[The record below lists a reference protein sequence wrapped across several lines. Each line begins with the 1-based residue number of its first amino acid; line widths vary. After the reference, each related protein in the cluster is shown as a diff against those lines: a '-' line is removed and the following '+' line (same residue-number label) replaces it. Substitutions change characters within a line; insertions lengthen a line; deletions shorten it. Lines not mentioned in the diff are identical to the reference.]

1 MAAEVQDR
9 ERRDAGRA
17 DRAHENSRNLRDR
30 GRTLTRPTAIEP
42 VAETHRHIGEA
53 APARMVEE
61 IGGRELAGIARII
74 FALAAI
80 VATFLAL
87 NQLLNLRLFV
97 GIVFIENCYLFLL
110 AATLFPLVFL
120 AFPGRK
126 GDAGTVPVHDWALAA
141 LSAGLLIWFSFQADR
156 ILSEGWEYSAPLR
169 AKIPAA
175 VLWLLILEALRRT
188 SGWPMAMIVG
198 VFALYPVVAEA
209 IPNPLKGKSQTIE
222 DTLAYHILSA
232 ESAFGIP
239 MRAFAEIVVGFIVF
253 GLALNYTG
261 GGRFFND
268 LAFALVGRVR
278 GGAAQVGIIS
288 SALQGSISGSVI
300 SNVISSGVVT
310 IPAMKRT
317 GFRADY
323 AGAVEAVAST
333 GAVLMPPVMGSTAF
347 VMASFLGKPYGEI
360 ALAATI
366 PALLFYISLVVQVDA
381 YSAQLGLKGLQ
392 REELPRFG
400 AVMKEGWFYIPV
412 FALLVFLLVSLQE
425 EALAPFYATALLIA
439 INQALPQHR
448 MSLQQLVEFAAAVA
462 RGLAELAAIL
472 MAIGFIIGA
481 LSVTGL
487 AGTLANDLVHAAG
500 GAPLVLLVMGAVT
513 SFIFGMGMT
522 VTACYIFLAIVLAPP
537 LVKAGLD
544 PLAVHLFIMYWGMV
558 SYITPPVAL
567 ATFAAA
573 PLAGVS
579 AMRIGLQSIRL
590 GTAIY
595 IVPFCFVLNPALL
608 FKGDPAIVVTS
619 IATAFLGVA
628 LVAAALQGYV
638 LGLGRIPRHPGGVI
652 ARIAVIAGG
661 FLLAAPVPRLTGLSF
676 TLNLLMGAGLA
687 VLGLL
692 LLLGLGSRL
701 KPGRSVS

>member
-1 MAAEVQDR
+1 MVDGATAAHAHVGGAAAAQMPDELEGR
-9 ERRDAGRA
+9 PIAGA
-17 DRAHENSRNLRDR
+17 
-30 GRTLTRPTAIEP
+30 
-42 VAETHRHIGEA
+42 V
-53 APARMVEE
+53 
-61 IGGRELAGIARII
+61 RIV
-74 FALAAI
+74 FALAA
-80 VATFLAL
+80 LASTALVL
-87 NQLLNLRLFV
+87 NQLLNLQLFAGV
-97 GIVFIENCYLFLL
+97 VFIDNRYLYLL
-110 AATLFPLVFL
+110 AAALFPLIFL
-120 AFPGRK
+120 IFPAGK
-126 GDAGTVPVHDWALAA
+126 GGGGARTPWHDWLIALIAFV
-141 LSAGLLIWFSFQADR
+141 LLVWFAFKAER
-156 ILSEGWEYSAPLR
+156 ILSEGWEYGAPAI
-169 AKIPAA
+169 AKLFAGI
-175 VLWLLILEALRRT
+175 LWLLILEGLRRT
-188 SGWPMAMIVG
+188 SGWPMAVIVTTMS
-198 VFALYPVVAEA
+198 LYPVVADL
-209 IPNPLKGKSQTIE
+209 IPNPLKGNPQTFG
-222 DTLAYHILSA
+222 DTLAYHLASA

-253 GLALNYTG
+253 GTALNATG

-268 LAFALVGRVR
+268 LAFALVGRWR

-347 VMASFLGKPYGEI
+347 VMASFLGTSYGEI
-360 ALAATI
+360 ALAATV
-366 PALLFYISLVVQVDA
+366 PALLFYIALVVQVDG
-381 YSAQLGLKGLQ
+381 YSAKLGLGGM
-392 REELPRFG
+392 RAAELPRLR

-412 FALLVFLLVSLQE
+412 FVLLVFLLVWLQE

-439 INQALPQHR
+439 VNQALPQHR
-448 MSLQQLVEFAAAVA
+448 MSWSGLVTLAVA
-462 RGLAELAAIL
+462 VAKGLAELVAIL
-472 MAIGFIIGA
+472 LAIGFIIGS

-487 AGTLANDLVHAAG
+487 AGTLANDLVYLAG
-500 GAPLVLLVMGAVT
+500 GAPLLLLVMGALT

-544 PLAVHLFIMYWGMV
+544 PLAVHLFVMYWGMV
-558 SYITPPVAL
+558 SFITPPVAL

-579 AMRIGLQSIRL
+579 AMRIGWQSMRL

-608 FKGDPAIVVTS
+608 LKGDAATVALSVSLAFAGIVV
-619 IATAFLGVA
+619 LG
-628 LVAAALQGYV
+628 AALQGYV
-638 LGLGRIPRHPGGVI
+638 LGIGRVPNHVFGMA
-652 ARIAVIAGG
+652 ARALLVAGG
-661 FLLAAPVPRLTGLSF
+661 LMLTMPSPRLTGLPF
-676 TLNLLMGAGLA
+676 AANATIGAAMA

-692 LLLGLGSRL
+692 TIFALVR
-701 KPGRSVS
+701 KTEKGRILP

>member
-1 MAAEVQDR
+1 M
-9 ERRDAGRA
+9 
-17 DRAHENSRNLRDR
+17 NK
-30 GRTLTRPTAIEP
+30 PPAIEP
-42 VAETHRHIGEA
+42 IAGMHRHIGEA
-53 APARMVEE
+53 APMLMIEE
-61 IGGRELAGIARII
+61 IEGRKLAGIARLI

-97 GIVFIENCYLFLL
+97 GVVFIENRYLFLL

-126 GDAGTVPVHDWALAA
+126 GATGFVPAYDWVLAA
-141 LSAGLLIWFSFQADR
+141 LSAGLLIWFSFQAER

-188 SGWPMAMIVG
+188 SGWPMAIIVG
-198 VFALYPVVAEA
+198 VFSLYPVVAEA
-209 IPNPLKGKSQTIE
+209 IPNPLKGKSQTLE

-347 VMASFLGKPYGEI
+347 VMASFLGKSYGEI

-366 PALLFYISLVVQVDA
+366 PALLFYIALVVQVDA
-381 YSAQLGLKGLQ
+381 YSARLGLKGLR
-392 REELPRFG
+392 REELPRLG

-448 MSLQQLVEFAAAVA
+448 MNRDQLVEFAAAVA
-462 RGLAELAAIL
+462 RGLAELTAIL
-472 MAIGFIIGA
+472 MAVGFIIGA

-487 AGTLANDLVHAAG
+487 AGTLANDLVYAAG
-500 GAPLVLLVMGAVT
+500 GAPLVLLVMGAIT

-558 SYITPPVAL
+558 SFITPPVAL

-595 IVPFCFVLNPALL
+595 LVPFCFVLNPALL
-608 FKGDPAIVVTS
+608 FKGDPGTVATS
-619 IATAFLGVA
+619 IAAAFLGVV
-628 LVAAALQGYV
+628 LIAAALQGYV
-638 LGLGRIPRHPGGVI
+638 VGIGRIPNHPGGLI
-652 ARIAVIAGG
+652 ARIALIAGG
-661 FLLAAPVPRLTGLSF
+661 FLLAAPVPRLTGLPFSI
-676 TLNLLMGAGLA
+676 NLFIGAALA
-687 VLGLL
+687 IFGLL
-692 LLLGLGSRL
+692 LLFAFNRKL
-701 KPGRSVS
+701 KPGRNAA

>member
-1 MAAEVQDR
+1 MPDELEGR
-9 ERRDAGRA
+9 PIAGA
-17 DRAHENSRNLRDR
+17 
-30 GRTLTRPTAIEP
+30 
-42 VAETHRHIGEA
+42 V
-53 APARMVEE
+53 
-61 IGGRELAGIARII
+61 RIV
-74 FALAAI
+74 FALAALA
-80 VATFLAL
+80 ATALVL
-87 NQLLNLRLFV
+87 NQLLNLQLFAGV
-97 GIVFIENCYLFLL
+97 VFIDNRYLYLL
-110 AATLFPLVFL
+110 AAALFPLIFL
-120 AFPGRK
+120 IFPAGK
-126 GDAGTVPVHDWALAA
+126 GGGDARTPWHDWLVALIAFV
-141 LSAGLLIWFSFQADR
+141 LLVWFAFKAER
-156 ILSEGWEYSAPLR
+156 ILSEGWEYGAPAI
-169 AKIPAA
+169 AKLFAGI
-175 VLWLLILEALRRT
+175 LWLLILEGLRRT
-188 SGWPMAMIVG
+188 SGWPMAVIVT
-198 VFALYPVVAEA
+198 AMSLYPVVADL
-209 IPNPLKGKSQTIE
+209 IPNPLKGNPQTFG
-222 DTLAYHILSA
+222 DTLAYHLASA

-253 GLALNYTG
+253 GTALNATG

-268 LAFALVGRVR
+268 LAFALVGRWR

-347 VMASFLGKPYGEI
+347 VMASFLGTSYGEI
-360 ALAATI
+360 ALAATV
-366 PALLFYISLVVQVDA
+366 PALLFYIALVVQVDG
-381 YSAQLGLKGLQ
+381 YSAKLGLGGM
-392 REELPRFG
+392 RAAELPRLR
-400 AVMKEGWFYIPV
+400 AVMQEGWFYIPV
-412 FALLVFLLVSLQE
+412 FVLLVFLLVWLQE

-448 MSLQQLVEFAAAVA
+448 MSWSGLVTLAVA
-462 RGLAELAAIL
+462 VAKGLAELVAIL
-472 MAIGFIIGA
+472 MAIGFIIGS

-487 AGTLANDLVHAAG
+487 AGTLANDLVYLAG
-500 GAPLVLLVMGAVT
+500 GAPLLLLVMGALT

-544 PLAVHLFIMYWGMV
+544 PLAVHLFVMYWGMV
-558 SYITPPVAL
+558 SFITPPVAL

-579 AMRIGLQSIRL
+579 AMRIGWQSMRL

-608 FKGDPAIVVTS
+608 LKGDAATVALSVSLAFAGIVV
-619 IATAFLGVA
+619 LG
-628 LVAAALQGYV
+628 AALQGYV
-638 LGLGRIPRHPGGVI
+638 LGIGRIPNHIVGMA
-652 ARIAVIAGG
+652 ARALLIAGG
-661 FLLAAPVPRLTGLSF
+661 LLLAMPSPRLTGLPF
-676 TLNLLMGAGLA
+676 AANAALGAAMA

-692 LLLGLGSRL
+692 AIFALVR
-701 KPGRSVS
+701 KTEKGRILP